1 MRSVSHAS
9 HTSPAT
15 PPSTQGTPG
24 GTSTS
29 SSSHNDFQTI
39 MNSNGA
45 NSSPQNHAPGQGAG
59 QHASNSEPA
68 GGPTGGGPTGGG
80 AGIQNGAS
88 LLGQGLFS
96 YSQPGKTTPETISG
110 AHAQLQSNGYLFAG
124 WHGTSK
130 PAAESMVNGN
140 IQGSKF
146 DGDQKLW
153 GGLYTGH
160 DVGTANG
167 YTGPKE
173 DFSNKSYEAAL
184 LRMYVKDDSTQHVFA
199 TGGDINHIGQ
209 ANLPADVKN
218 GTGNYVLSGPESEGG
233 PHEAV
238 ISNGL
243 LGGGNTVAIPSLHGT
258 SNNLT
263 QPMLTPHPGEMQS
276 VGPNLLD
283 RSGGL
288 AGSE

>member
-1 MRSVSHAS
+1 MRSVSHAN
-9 HTSPAT
+9 HTSPVT
-15 PPSTQGTPG
+15 SSPPMGGTSG

-29 SSSHNDFQTI
+29 SSSHNDFETAL
-39 MNSNGA
+39 NNNRA
-45 NSSPQNHAPGQGAG
+45 NSPPHSQAPGQNAG
-59 QHASNSEPA
+59 QHAPSSTPTS
-68 GGPTGGGPTGGG
+68 GSTGGT
-80 AGIQNGAS
+80 ASIQNGAS
-88 LLGQGLFS
+88 LLGEGTFS
-96 YSQPGKTTPETISG
+96 YGQPGKTSPETISG

-153 GGLYTGH
+153 SGLYAGH
-160 DVGTANG
+160 DVDTANR
-167 YTGPKE
+167 YTVPN
-173 DFSNKSYEAAL
+173 DPFDKSHEAAL
-184 LRMYVKDDSTQHVFA
+184 LRMYVKDGSTQHVFA
-199 TGGDINHIGQ
+199 TGDDMNYIRQ

-218 GTGNYVLSGPESEGG
+218 GTGNYVLSGPESKDG

-258 SNNLT
+258 SYDPKAMQSTLA
-263 QPMLTPHPGEMQS
+263 PHAGEAQS

-283 RSGGL
+283 RNGGL
-288 AGSE
+288 AGFE

>member
-9 HTSPAT
+9 HASPAT
-15 PPSTQGTPG
+15 PPSTGGTPG
-24 GTSTS
+24 GNSTS

-39 MNSNGA
+39 MNNNGT
-45 NSSPQNHAPGQGAG
+45 NSSPQTHAPSQHAG
-59 QHASNSEPA
+59 QHAPDSTPA
-68 GGPTGGGPTGGG
+68 GGPTGGA

-88 LLGQGLFS
+88 LLGEGSFS
-96 YSQPGKTTPETISG
+96 YSQHGKTTPQTISG

-130 PAAESMVNGN
+130 PAAESVVNGN

-153 GGLYTGH
+153 SGLYTGH
-160 DVGTANG
+160 DVDTANR
-167 YTGPKE
+167 YTVPN
-173 DFSNKSYEAAL
+173 DPFDKSHEAAL
-184 LRMYVKDDSTQHVFA
+184 LRMYVKDGSTQHVFA
-199 TGGDINHIGQ
+199 TGDDINHIGQ

-218 GTGNYVLSGPESEGG
+218 GTGNYVLSGPESKDG

-258 SNNLT
+258 SYDPKAMQSTLA
-263 QPMLTPHPGEMQS
+263 PHPGESQS

-283 RSGGL
+283 RSGDF